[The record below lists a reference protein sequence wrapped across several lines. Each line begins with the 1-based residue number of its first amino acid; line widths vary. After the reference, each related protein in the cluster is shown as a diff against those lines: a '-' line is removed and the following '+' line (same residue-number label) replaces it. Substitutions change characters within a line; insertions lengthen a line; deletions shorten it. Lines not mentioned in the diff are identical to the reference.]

1 MKHFHILIWF
11 DSYNNPEISQM
22 DIITFYRWKTNDSH
36 KFTHLISGEVTTQI
50 IQVFFL
56 LHQDWVLSISNYLL
70 ANLTK
75 ALYFYCGDYSDES
88 DIPTALRNLQS
99 SRSKYKIKLEFKR

>member
-56 LHQDWVLSISNYLL
+56 LHRDWVLSIGNYLL

-75 ALYFYCGDYSDES
+75 ALYFFAVVTTVMNQIYLLPSGTYSLVEAN
-88 DIPTALRNLQS
+88 T
-99 SRSKYKIKLEFKR
+99 KLN